1 MVDAA
6 GRRFASVRPSV
17 LAISNSSCFFSDPR
31 SHVQN
36 AMRSRR
42 ARSPATEAVEMPD
55 VAASDATR
63 TRLVRVELACSA
75 VAVTATLTPGKTDPP
90 VAAGG
95 TAKAE
100 PTETEAA
107 ADAADAVLVPA
118 TCAATAATTSPSRPA
133 TPFPEETYQGTAT
146 RAGWKRPALETC
158 APEDFMF
165 DFLRA
170 AEARGDDWECVWDF
184 LDNALRRTGKPCDV
198 LGLYREVC
206 MHGGYITRESAK
218 RRVKMGHVFA
228 QTHNFY
234 RHHTYTDIG
243 NKLLDLYER
252 FLLPYENEHPED
264 ILVEPCAAC
273 GDAPESQSAGVHASK
288 ARCDAC
294 AAPYH
299 RRCAGAGAFQRA
311 SRVERFTSFVCAAC
325 VRSGSRDDS
334 NEDVA
339 NATVVTVV
347 TICDK
352 ESGSGSPTRERKQ
365 KRTLAEIDA
374 RGRAA
379 ADEAAARY
387 VAMRVR
393 RGRAFEADFEPP
405 TRRADTDATLVGP
418 AL

>member
-1 MVDAA
+1 
-6 GRRFASVRPSV
+6 
-17 LAISNSSCFFSDPR
+17 
-31 SHVQN
+31 
-36 AMRSRR
+36 MRSRR

-75 VAVTATLTPGKTDPP
+75 VAVTATLTPDKTRPP

-218 RRVKMGHVFA
+218 RRVKMGYVFA

-234 RHHTYTDIG
+234 RRHTYTDIG

-299 RRCAGAGAFQRA
+299 RRCTGAGAFQRA
-311 SRVERFTSFVCAAC
+311 SLVERFTSFVCAAC
-325 VRSGSRDDS
+325 VRNGSRDKS
-334 NEDVA
+334 NDDVA

-347 TICDK
+347 STA
-352 ESGSGSPTRERKQ
+352 GSGSPTRERKQ

-374 RGRAA
+374 RGSAA
-379 ADEAAARY
+379 ADEAEARS

-393 RGRAFEADFEPP
+393 RGRAFKADFEPP

>member
-1 MVDAA
+1 
-6 GRRFASVRPSV
+6 
-17 LAISNSSCFFSDPR
+17 
-31 SHVQN
+31 
-36 AMRSRR
+36 MRSRR

-118 TCAATAATTSPSRPA
+118 TCVATAATTPPSRPA
-133 TPFPEETYQGTAT
+133 TPSRGNVPGHGT

-294 AAPYH
+294 RATYH

-379 ADEAAARY
+379 ADEAAARS
-387 VAMRVR
+387 VAMRVP
-393 RGRAFEADFEPP
+393 RARLEATSSRSLGAP
-405 TRRADTDATLVGP
+405 TWTRDLVGP

>member
-1 MVDAA
+1 
-6 GRRFASVRPSV
+6 
-17 LAISNSSCFFSDPR
+17 
-31 SHVQN
+31 
-36 AMRSRR
+36 
-42 ARSPATEAVEMPD
+42 MPD
-55 VAASDATR
+55 VAASDATG

-75 VAVTATLTPGKTDPP
+75 VAVTATLTPGRTDPP

-273 GDAPESQSAGVHASK
+273 GDAPESQSAGVYASK

-294 AAPYH
+294 RATYH

-352 ESGSGSPTRERKQ
+352 ESGSGSGSPTRERKQ

-379 ADEAAARY
+379 ADEAAARS

-405 TRRADTDATLVGP
+405 TRRADMDATLVGP

>member
-1 MVDAA
+1 M
-6 GRRFASVRPSV
+6 
-17 LAISNSSCFFSDPR
+17 
-31 SHVQN
+31 
-36 AMRSRR
+36 
-42 ARSPATEAVEMPD
+42 
-55 VAASDATR
+55 
-63 TRLVRVELACSA
+63 
-75 VAVTATLTPGKTDPP
+75 
-90 VAAGG
+90 
-95 TAKAE
+95 
-100 PTETEAA
+100 
-107 ADAADAVLVPA
+107 PA

-294 AAPYH
+294 RATYH

-352 ESGSGSPTRERKQ
+352 ESGSGSGSPTRERKQ

-379 ADEAAARY
+379 ADEAAARS

-405 TRRADTDATLVGP
+405 TRRADMDATLVGP

>member
-1 MVDAA
+1 
-6 GRRFASVRPSV
+6 
-17 LAISNSSCFFSDPR
+17 
-31 SHVQN
+31 
-36 AMRSRR
+36 MRSRR
-42 ARSPATEAVEMPD
+42 ARSPATETVEMPD
-55 VAASDATR
+55 VAASDATE

-107 ADAADAVLVPA
+107 ADAVLVPA

-133 TPFPEETYQGTAT
+133 TSFPEETYQGTAT

-218 RRVKMGHVFA
+218 RRVKMGYVFA

-234 RHHTYTDIG
+234 RRHTYTDIG

-299 RRCAGAGAFQRA
+299 RRCTGAGAFQRA
-311 SRVERFTSFVCAAC
+311 SLVERFTSFVCAAC
-325 VRSGSRDDS
+325 VRNGSRDKS
-334 NEDVA
+334 NDDVA

-347 TICDK
+347 STA
-352 ESGSGSPTRERKQ
+352 GSGSPTRERKQ

-374 RGRAA
+374 RGSAA
-379 ADEAAARY
+379 ADEAEARS

-393 RGRAFEADFEPP
+393 RGRAFKADFEPP

-418 AL
+418 ALR

>member
-1 MVDAA
+1 
-6 GRRFASVRPSV
+6 
-17 LAISNSSCFFSDPR
+17 
-31 SHVQN
+31 
-36 AMRSRR
+36 MRSRR

-55 VAASDATR
+55 AAASDATR

-75 VAVTATLTPGKTDPP
+75 VAVTATLTPGRTDPP

-133 TPFPEETYQGTAT
+133 TPFPEETYPGTAT

-294 AAPYH
+294 RATYH

-379 ADEAAARY
+379 ADEAAARS

>member
-170 AEARGDDWECVWDF
+170 AEARGDDWECMWDF

-264 ILVEPCAAC
+264 IFVEPCAAC

>member
-1 MVDAA
+1 
-6 GRRFASVRPSV
+6 
-17 LAISNSSCFFSDPR
+17 
-31 SHVQN
+31 
-36 AMRSRR
+36 
-42 ARSPATEAVEMPD
+42 MPD
-55 VAASDATR
+55 VAASDATG

-75 VAVTATLTPGKTDPP
+75 VAVTATLTPGRTDPP

-234 RHHTYTDIG
+234 KHHTYTDIG

-294 AAPYH
+294 RATYH
-299 RRCAGAGAFQRA
+299 RQCAGAGAFQRA

-347 TICDK
+347 TNAGSG
-352 ESGSGSPTRERKQ
+352 SGSGSPTRERKQ

-379 ADEAAARY
+379 ADEAAARS

-405 TRRADTDATLVGP
+405 TRRTDMDATLVGP

>member
-1 MVDAA
+1 
-6 GRRFASVRPSV
+6 
-17 LAISNSSCFFSDPR
+17 
-31 SHVQN
+31 
-36 AMRSRR
+36 
-42 ARSPATEAVEMPD
+42 
-55 VAASDATR
+55 
-63 TRLVRVELACSA
+63 
-75 VAVTATLTPGKTDPP
+75 
-90 VAAGG
+90 
-95 TAKAE
+95 
-100 PTETEAA
+100 
-107 ADAADAVLVPA
+107 VPA
-118 TCAATAATTSPSRPA
+118 TCAATAATPSPSRPA
-133 TPFPEETYQGTAT
+133 TSFPEETYQGTAT

-218 RRVKMGHVFA
+218 RRVKMGYVFA

-234 RHHTYTDIG
+234 RRHTYTDIG

-299 RRCAGAGAFQRA
+299 RRCTGAGAFQRA
-311 SRVERFTSFVCAAC
+311 SLVERFTSFVCAAC
-325 VRSGSRDDS
+325 VRNGSRDKS
-334 NEDVA
+334 NDDVA

-347 TICDK
+347 STAG
-352 ESGSGSPTRERKQ
+352 SGSGSPTRERKQ

-374 RGRAA
+374 RGSAA
-379 ADEAAARY
+379 ADEAEARS

-393 RGRAFEADFEPP
+393 RGRAFKADFEPP